1 MTRTLLLFLLAAGC
15 LHYEISVETA
25 VAPDG
30 ASRRTIRIREMSKEP
45 KTWENLAPPGPPYIL
60 EGDEATGFL
69 AEASRKPGTHES
81 GLNYRTGKEEK
92 GGAHVAGSVTV
103 EVTDL
108 RVGKLYVYRERFPTA
123 IDPERFRRELPLWME
138 RSLAVGVEAMRL
150 MHPGVDWAPVE
161 AHVRGTVLPHL
172 ERSMLA
178 IHAALQVLVAD
189 GRAHHYGNDFE
200 AWRSHPQARVLLSE
214 LERYGLR
221 RKAGARAP
229 RTVREYFDE
238 ASWEQP
244 LALLDLLLRPLTAE
258 MRALVDKSLLE
269 PAEDAPDCF
278 EQAMDK
284 LYPEGEARD
293 KLERDGLAWLVSL
306 LGAPAVIGLVDHH
319 DLRFGV
325 LLPGQLLA
333 TNGEPSG
340 DLGVRWHLGN
350 EDLFLVAPE
359 LSAVSF
365 LPAEGEPQGRW
376 RLRSL
381 LAIRDALLDGGEES
395 DLLKAIERA
404 REEARG

>member
-1 MTRTLLLFLLAAGC
+1 MRRALLPLLLVGGC

-25 VAPDG
+25 VAADG
-30 ASRRTIRIREMSKEP
+30 ATRREIRIRETSEEP
-45 KTWENLAPPGPPYIL
+45 KTWKNLVPPGPPYVL
-60 EGDEATGFL
+60 EGDEATGFV
-69 AEASRKPGTHES
+69 AKASQKPGTHGS
-81 GLNYRTGKEEK
+81 GLHYRTGKEEE
-92 GGAHVAGSVTV
+92 GGAHVSGSVTV

-150 MHPGVDWAPVE
+150 MHPDIDWAPVE
-161 AHVRGTVLPHL
+161 AHVRGTVLPQL
-172 ERSMLA
+172 EKSMLA
-178 IHAALQVLVAD
+178 IHSALQVLIAD

-200 AWRSHPQARVLLSE
+200 AWRSHPQARVLLAE
-214 LERYGLR
+214 MERYGLR
-221 RKAGARAP
+221 RKAEAKAP
-229 RTVREYFDE
+229 RTVREFFDE
-238 ASWEQP
+238 ASWEHP
-244 LALLDLLLRPLTAE
+244 LALLDLFFRPLKAE
-258 MRALVDKSLLE
+258 LRALVDKSILE
-269 PAEDAPDCF
+269 PSEGAPDRF
-278 EQAMDK
+278 EEVMDK
-284 LYPEGEARD
+284 LYPEGEVRD
-293 KLERDGLAWLVSL
+293 KLERDGLAWLISL
-306 LGAPAVIGLVDHH
+306 LGAPAVIGIVDQH

-340 DLGVRWHLGN
+340 DLGVRWQLDN
-350 EDLFLVAPE
+350 ADLFLVGPE

-381 LAIRDALLDGGEES
+381 LAIRDALLDGDEEP

-404 REEARG
+404 RAEASG